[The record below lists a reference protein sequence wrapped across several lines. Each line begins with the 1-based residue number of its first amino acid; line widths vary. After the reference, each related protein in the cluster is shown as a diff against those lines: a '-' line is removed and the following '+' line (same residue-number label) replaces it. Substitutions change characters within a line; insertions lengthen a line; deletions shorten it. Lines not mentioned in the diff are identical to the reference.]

1 MLAQQP
7 QLCCA
12 LSILNALDATSANVV
27 GDEDVGAYTGG
38 TVAKDDTTVLN
49 PRAPGG
55 TPSTYAMTP
64 T

>member
-1 MLAQQP
+1 MLCVVNAQ
-7 QLCCA
+7 
-12 LSILNALDATSANVV
+12 DATSANVV

-38 TVAKDDTTVLN
+38 TVAEDDITVLN

-55 TPSTYAMTP
+55 TPSTYAMPP